1 MIYQGL
7 VVHGANCQ
15 LSPALMRL
23 LTNFSVFSGNYPF
36 FWTSDIYIYIIID
49 IFPSDIHAKTLYK
62 KKSSI
67 HKISMEF
74 LHLHKELYNK
84 ITEDKDEIKSNNTT
98 IFNIYIIYSDKNK
111 AELKY

>member
-1 MIYQGL
+1 
-7 VVHGANCQ
+7 
-15 LSPALMRL
+15 
-23 LTNFSVFSGNYPF
+23 
-36 FWTSDIYIYIIID
+36 
-49 IFPSDIHAKTLYK
+49 
-62 KKSSI
+62 
-67 HKISMEF
+67 MEF